1 MLLRRA
7 LRNVLGEI
15 DPLGEDAALRQMM
28 MIGHSQG
35 GILTKLMAIR
45 SGDRF
50 WENVTK
56 EPFADFEMAPETR
69 QLLQE
74 AMFFEPVPTLR
85 RVVFIATP
93 HRGSYQASGWS
104 LDIIRRFITLPGTLV
119 SQFQSLVKSQ
129 TFARLGVSQL
139 PTSVDNM
146 SPGHPFLRALNE
158 LPIDSRISAHSIIAV
173 LGDGPITGKTDG
185 VVAYESAH
193 IEGVESEKSSAL
205 RSLHSR
211 SSRYRR
217 RGTADFERTCRF
229 EMISAGAFQ

>member
-1 MLLRRA
+1 
-7 LRNVLGEI
+7 
-15 DPLGEDAALRQMM
+15 

-35 GILTKLMAIR
+35 GILTRLMAIR
-45 SGDRF
+45 SDNRF
-50 WENVTK
+50 WENITN

-69 QLLQE
+69 QLVQE

-85 RVVFIATP
+85 RVVFVATP

-146 SPGHPFLRALNE
+146 SPGHQFLRALND
-158 LPIDSRISAHSIIAV
+158 LPMNPGITAYSIIAV
-173 LGDGPITGKTDG
+173 RGDGPVTGKSDG
-185 VVAYESAH
+185 VVVYESAH
-193 IEGVESEKSSAL
+193 IEGVASEAC
-205 RSLHSR
+205 
-211 SSRYRR
+211 
-217 RGTADFERTCRF
+217 G
-229 EMISAGAFQ
+229 